1 MMNLPLRSHWSQ
13 QEGRGWEGEKKNARK
28 GTGEIKSLKKSKK
41 TLLKVLRVDPE
52 FTLWTSSQV
61 ILMSLVQETHLKT
74 TGLHNGWILKVTYI
88 HWECFFFLF
97 GQESISQE
105 ERKIACYLT
114 THDPLDSTQT
124 HTPIHMYT
132 SLLKKKIPL
141 YVFLHSPPSLN
152 TSGSFLHITST
163 KCIARAFV

>member
-114 THDPLDSTQT
+114 THDHWIPHRHT
-124 HTPIHMYT
+124 HPYT
-132 SLLKKKIPL
+132 CTLPSWKKKSHSTFFYTHL
-141 YVFLHSPPSLN
+141 LHWTHQEASS
-152 TSGSFLHITST
+152 I
-163 KCIARAFV
+163 